1 MKKVHSI
8 LLSVCLLVALL
19 LPASAAPA
27 VSLTPTAKRDGS
39 LVTVTLPLPANSG
52 FATFLGT
59 LEYDKDQLSLL
70 TVEFGAGSVT
80 MYKDEVLGE
89 VTLSAIWTEEQKE
102 AATLCTITFAVKK
115 DSTAPC
121 TFVWRDIEVTNAN
134 DAPIL
139 VSFANGGKQ
148 VLALSGQA
156 ADGGAEQ
163 EKAPDAPNVP
173 SDANGAKPQGETDT
187 GKVDIPKTAG
197 TYIAIGVS
205 SAALLGIG
213 VLAAVLVKKK
223 KQN

>member
-70 TVEFGAGSVT
+70 TVEFGAGNVT

-134 DAPIL
+134 DAPVL

-148 VLALSGQA
+148 VLALSEQVA
-156 ADGGAEQ
+156 GGSAGHE
-163 EKAPDAPNVP
+163 ATPDAPNTQ
-173 SDANGAKPQGETDT
+173 SNANGVKPQGENDT

-205 SAALLGIG
+205 SAFVLGIG
-213 VLAAVLVKKK
+213 VVAAVLVKKK